1 MICLPICVGSNGPV
15 RFQIPNVALCFLK
28 SSALPSGTPF
38 TSICNSFPAVH
49 SPSSIAFPNSTSQD
63 PAFRPYIL
71 AGFAHLHKGTGP
83 PANKPSSLLPNTGI
97 ENSWTDRPLFCGR
110 DESCATICGIISGSE
125 DIVGHSVIRDVRHW
139 WTLEGSIPVGSVN
152 VPNSRKFRTCWKL
165 LIPSWEKM
173 VIEVVGE
180 RAVQ

>member
-1 MICLPICVGSNGPV
+1 MARLDCTQFPVTSRPSLIPILRGHATASIKWETKSIPLISASTMICLPICVGSNGPV

-28 SSALPSGTPF
+28 SSALPLGTPF

-71 AGFAHLHKGTGP
+71 AGFAHLHKGTVP

-97 ENSWTDRPLFCGR
+97 ENSWTDRPLLCGR

-125 DIVGHSVIRDVRHW
+125 DIVGHSVIRDVRH
-139 WTLEGSIPVGSVN
+139 
-152 VPNSRKFRTCWKL
+152 
-165 LIPSWEKM
+165 
-173 VIEVVGE
+173 
-180 RAVQ
+180 